1 MQNCL
6 WKKGLVLGIIVLVVA
21 AGLSPVVT
29 AVDNDTRDDEPIDN
43 SDVSEASDDYEEII
57 TLIYAIGRITT
68 VKRLLLFL
76 REVKISPHLPFGGGG
91 IKLFGWRRS
100 NGGVEK
106 YREYGNRGF
115 VNVSRFRGFSLPGE
129 KGDFIIGIAFG
140 NIEYNLSTFP

>member
-1 MQNCL
+1 MNKGL
-6 WKKGLVLGIIVLVVA
+6 FRKGLVFGIIMLLICVA
-21 AGLSPVVT
+21 LSPVVT
-29 AVDNDTRDDEPIDN
+29 AVDNDTRDGEPVEN
-43 SDVSEASDDYEEII
+43 SDSEASDDYEEII

-91 IKLFGWRRS
+91 IKLFGLRRS